1 MTEDRIR
8 RLEGRLHE
16 QEARLGEQ
24 ETVIRGLLYENEC
37 VKKQVNHLL
46 SRHETLAQDHVLLAK
61 SYFDAKKRIVEFL
74 NDHNNAIK
82 QLAVLAGNSA
92 KTLFPKLS
100 AAFEE
105 IDEKL
110 GLKPKSD

>member
-8 RLEGRLHE
+8 RLEARLNE
-16 QEARLGEQ
+16 QEML
-24 ETVIRGLLYENEC
+24 IRGVRYENEC
-37 VKKQVNHLL
+37 LKTQVSHLL
-46 SRHETLAQDHVLLAK
+46 SRHEALTKDHMHLVDKVIETRQK
-61 SYFDAKKRIVEFL
+61 SFEFL

-110 GLKPKSD
+110 GLKPKGD